1 MFLYIYFIS
10 GGIKIHVVIT
20 YGDDLLVVFPFR
32 DPKSG
37 PNMSSS
43 AMMLSLVTD
52 KFGSLLKL
60 IIRS

>member
-1 MFLYIYFIS
+1 MLLYIYFIS
-10 GGIKIHVVIT
+10 GGITIHVVIN
-20 YGDDLLVVFPFR
+20 YGYALLVILPFR